1 MTTMTTKDV
10 EKLLV
15 KLTDEQ
21 KQLLKDA
28 INFGSFGDGECRFYN
43 ENNELDYY
51 PCYGFCAN
59 DAKKAGNFSGR
70 KISAMFRSIYSKLCD
85 KYGKG
90 KFFSHISDAWGDGSG
105 DMFYIKTGYYYA
117 FIDWAEGK

>member
-28 INFGSFGDGECRFYN
+28 INFGSFGDDECRFYN

-59 DAKKAGNFSGR
+59 DAKQGILAAEKYRQCFAQFTVNSAISTAKANFLV
-70 KISAMFRSIYSKLCD
+70 ISQMLGVMVLAICS
-85 KYGKG
+85 
-90 KFFSHISDAWGDGSG
+90 
-105 DMFYIKTGYYYA
+105 T
-117 FIDWAEGK
+117 